1 MKKMLLTLGLG
12 VAVFSVHAQTLQ
24 RVWDAG
30 RVSKRD
36 DDNTVIQRVSAGPGG
51 LSIIFKNAD
60 STIRG
65 AIGYNASNV
74 NNFYINTTDGSPIFL
89 QSRTIINNAIDDGQ
103 TGLQAKSG
111 LSITGSNVN
120 KGNQIRFKRSDGA
133 EMAYIG
139 WVADSLMNSPFL
151 IKSSNGNDIR
161 FRVNAT
167 DIMNL
172 TTTGNVGIGTTTTGT
187 NKLAVEGTIAARRL
201 KITQATPWP
210 DFVFLE
216 SYQLMPLTATA
227 RFIREYKHLPDIPS
241 AAEVAREGIDVGEM
255 NSKLLQ
261 KIEELTL
268 HLIEQNE
275 RVAALEKE
283 VKSLKK
289 Q

>member
-120 KGNQIRFKRSDGA
+120 KGNQIG
-133 EMAYIG
+133 
-139 WVADSLMNSPFL
+139 
-151 IKSSNGNDIR
+151 
-161 FRVNAT
+161 
-167 DIMNL
+167 
-172 TTTGNVGIGTTTTGT
+172 
-187 NKLAVEGTIAARRL
+187 RL
-201 KITQATPWP
+201 
-210 DFVFLE
+210 F
-216 SYQLMPLTATA
+216 
-227 RFIREYKHLPDIPS
+227 
-241 AAEVAREGIDVGEM
+241 
-255 NSKLLQ
+255 
-261 KIEELTL
+261 
-268 HLIEQNE
+268 NE
-275 RVAALEKE
+275 
-283 VKSLKK
+283 
-289 Q
+289 